1 MNTETLVLTDLL
13 DCGYADI
20 SMLDILYSDL
30 AEGIGMDSQGILKD
44 SLTYGGDLNSVIVR
58 AYEEITSAITN
69 RLTNLMDDYV
79 DTLRGGKPTED
90 TRDTDLQ
97 YLLDRY
103 LYTDEETEDHDLVM
117 KPLTKRQLNIIYDK
131 IEEMENSSP
140 YANFLDSHFQ
150 NDLDQTLDEEDTL
163 DNNCK
168 ALIEYWVFRKL

>member
-1 MNTETLVLTDLL
+1 MNTMECVITDLFE
-13 DCGYADI
+13 CGYADI

-30 AEGIGMDSQGILKD
+30 AESIGMDSQSILKD
-44 SLTYGGDLNSVIVR
+44 SLTYDGDLNSVIFR

-69 RLTNLMDDYV
+69 RLTNLMDEYV
-79 DTLRGGKPTED
+79 DTLRNNKPTEE
-90 TRDTDLQ
+90 TRNTELQ
-97 YLLDRY
+97 ELLEKY

-117 KPLTKRQLNIIYDK
+117 KPLTKRQLNIIYNK

-140 YANFLDSHFQ
+140 FTNFLDSYFQ

-168 ALIEYWVFRKL
+168 ALIEYWVFRK